1 MDPLAKKKLLR
12 LIPNGL
18 FVIGVKAGKKFHA
31 FTGSWLT
38 QISMKPPAIVIGIRI
53 DSRAYSIVKRGRV
66 LTVNYIR
73 KENKDTVAHFFRP
86 VVREGN
92 KLGRYHFH
100 TNVTGA
106 PILDEAIGYL
116 ECRVKKIVSTFGD
129 HAAVIAEVIHAKVI
143 EDLDP
148 LTLSDTPW
156 HYGG

>member
-1 MDPLAKKKLLR
+1 MDLLEKKKLLKR
-12 LIPNGL
+12 IPNGL
-18 FVIGVKAGKKFHA
+18 FVIGVKAGKKLHA

-38 QISMKPPAIVIGIRI
+38 QISMKPPAILLGIRTG
-53 DSRAYSIVKRGRV
+53 SRAYSIVKRGRV
-66 LTVNYIR
+66 LAINYIR

-100 TNVTGA
+100 TDVTGA

-116 ECRVKKIVSTFGD
+116 ECRVRKIVSGFGD
-129 HAAVIAEVIHAKVI
+129 HAAVIAEVVNAKVV

-148 LTLSDTPW
+148 LVLSETPW